1 MLAAFCSKREKAC
14 PMDAPPKLADVILT
28 LCREA
33 GPDKTIDPEQV
44 ARKFVTVDGRGAAT
58 AWQTYLNPVRDN
70 VVKLALEGKLVI
82 YRKGVPVEDPA
93 TFKGVYRFGIP
104 ASG

>member
-1 MLAAFCSKREKAC
+1 MSN
-14 PMDAPPKLADVILT
+14 PPKLADVILD

-33 GPDKTIDPEQV
+33 GPEKTLDPEQAARAFV
-44 ARKFVTVDGRGAAT
+44 AVDGRGSAT
-58 AWQTYLNPVRDN
+58 AWQTYLPPVRDN
-70 VVKLALEGKLVI
+70 VVRLALEGKLVI

-93 TFKGVYRFGIP
+93 TFKGVYRFGLP